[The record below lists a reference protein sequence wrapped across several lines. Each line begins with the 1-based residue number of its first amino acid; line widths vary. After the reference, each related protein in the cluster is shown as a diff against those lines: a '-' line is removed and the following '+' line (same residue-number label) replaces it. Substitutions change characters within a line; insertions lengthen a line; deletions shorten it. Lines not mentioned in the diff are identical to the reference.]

1 MKPSERFHRVSS
13 IITLTATC
21 FSIILTAVF
30 AEVKP
35 PLRLDLYDASDNN
48 LMFVLF
54 TYDGTTGRNT
64 GRTVYMSDSTFV
76 REVKINYD
84 GAGKRINEVSYN
96 FNGDT
101 SFMTSYEH
109 SGDNTAFSIVDQFKL
124 DHVGGKVSYSNTD
137 PLNFDLK
144 YQANSAT
151 AAKMI
156 YSNDQEGNL
165 TRVDIADQ
173 SGMVQYYGVFLNTL
187 GVKRSLSGSK
197 VAQQTLV
204 KTRGA
209 SIIDVNFNLRKAADV
224 RCDLITLSGRLA
236 GTLFDGQL
244 KQGMQKKSLRL
255 DGGTVRQANGVY
267 LFVVSVDG
275 VTVSTSRILYRNQAA
290 GGVR

>member
-1 MKPSERFHRVSS
+1 MSNTSRFHQRIGV
-13 IITLTATC
+13 TAALLAIA
-21 FSIILTAVF
+21 FIAVF

-35 PLRLDLYDASDNN
+35 PLRLDLYDASGNN
-48 LMFVLF
+48 LMFVTF
-54 TYDGTTGRNT
+54 EYDGTTGRNT

-84 GAGKRINEVSYN
+84 SEGRRINEVSYN

-101 SFMTSYEH
+101 SFVTSYEH
-109 SGDNTAFSIVDQFKL
+109 NGGNTAFWIVDQFKL
-124 DHVGGKVSYSNTD
+124 DHIGGKVSYSNTD

-187 GVKRSLSGSK
+187 GVKRSLSASK

-204 KTRGA
+204 KMRGA

-236 GTLFDGQL
+236 GTLFSGQL

-255 DGGTVRQANGVY
+255 DGGAVRQANGVY